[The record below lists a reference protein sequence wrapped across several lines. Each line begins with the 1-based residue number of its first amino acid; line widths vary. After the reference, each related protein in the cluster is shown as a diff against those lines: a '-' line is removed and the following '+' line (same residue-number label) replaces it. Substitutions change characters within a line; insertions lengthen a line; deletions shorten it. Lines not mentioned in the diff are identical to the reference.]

1 MVEGWQRFT
10 SSAFKAFEIDG
21 HHLWPLDKQAKVSW
35 LELICQRLQSLE
47 TA

>member
-10 SSAFKAFEIDG
+10 TSAFEAIEIGG
-21 HHLWPLDKQAKVSW
+21 HHLWPLDRQAKVSW
-35 LELICQRLQSLE
+35 LEHICQRLDSLE